1 MDSNAIPTPQMLFFA
16 AAISPQQRVPCLART
31 EVIDKTS
38 SLVTNAVI
46 FVLVDWIGLVGIGVV
61 VVAVH
66 ICACLGVIVV
76 FQIRVVVLDAVI
88 NNSHNNTLARHPL
101 GPSVLRVDVVVV
113 GLLLHKSM
121 YENVQVNRD
130 AHKSI
135 QETTGATRGD
145 Q

>member
-1 MDSNAIPTPQMLFFA
+1 M
-16 AAISPQQRVPCLART
+16 
-31 EVIDKTS
+31 EVVDKTPS
-38 SLVTNAVI
+38 HVTNAVI
-46 FVLVDWIGLVGIGVV
+46 VVLIDWIGLVGIGVV

-88 NNSHNNTLARHPL
+88 NHSHNNTLARHPL
-101 GPSVLRVDVVVV
+101 GPCVLCVDVVVV
-113 GLLLHKSM
+113 GLLLHKSK
-121 YENVQVNRD
+121 NQTVKVNRD

-145 Q
+145 QGC